1 MQAGWKAI
9 LCLVRDFPN
18 IRNLVEVGFQL
29 NQLGVLPDQLVLREP
44 CRAYLSDYC
53 SALSTKGHGCPV
65 AMHLSDAV
73 VEAAG
78 AQLYFYVK

>member
-44 CRAYLSDYC
+44 CRAYLSDYMDPLTAPRFQQRDMD
-53 SALSTKGHGCPV
+53 ALWQCICQ
-65 AMHLSDAV
+65 M
-73 VEAAG
+73 
-78 AQLYFYVK
+78 QL

>member
-29 NQLGVLPDQLVLREP
+29 NQLGVLPDQLVLRACFVNQQKP
-44 CRAYLSDYC
+44 LSRRFLPIFQQAERKTHVIDWRNEYHI
-53 SALSTKGHGCPV
+53 SKQS
-65 AMHLSDAV
+65 
-73 VEAAG
+73 
-78 AQLYFYVK
+78 F